1 MYKSKFTLIVLSS
14 LLLLVVSTA
23 FAGPKIT
30 KIKLSQDVKDGYY
43 VVALD
48 SSDPWGSISS
58 MTLKGI
64 WINPD
69 TDSGDK
75 NTTISG
81 AAAPGTL
88 MPTAVSAAGMLN
100 AGGKSVYPAILMSFP
115 DKSASNPLFP
125 EAGTIEYELSKL
137 LTENLID
144 NANDTVDKISVN
156 KTNIDLNRAIPAG
169 TEVKFTVDMDGEP
182 LHALAITGGTN
193 TEDIVKP
200 EEVTYD
206 TTGNGTLT
214 FKTTTFGT
222 TNAAGQTLNSTVSF
236 LLVTNSQGNFT
247 NSQGESDT
255 LRIIIQTNHWGGD
268 IVPFPMMT
276 DGTIGTVETMCGITA
291 YGPVGESREI
301 YFFFPN
307 DAIDPVFG
315 SGSNFQPS
323 DLAMFL
329 DSQQQ
334 DAGSVTLEY
343 PVTKLGKVGTVASA
357 SYTFSAT
364 SGRAARSEGSEK
376 NVSVGIRSD
385 AEVCVMKDLDGDRK
399 AGLAEV
405 IDILQTLTESE
416 TSGET
421 R

>member
-1 MYKSKFTLIVLSS
+1 MYKTKLTLIVLSS

-30 KIKLSQDVKDGYY
+30 KVELSQAVADGYY

-48 SSDPWGSISS
+48 TSNPYSMVGFSPKLNGIWVNPEETSGDESTTINSS
-58 MTLKGI
+58 MA
-64 WINPD
+64 N
-69 TDSGDK
+69 
-75 NTTISG
+75 
-81 AAAPGTL
+81 
-88 MPTAVSAAGMLN
+88 VSAAAMLN
-100 AGGKSVYPAILMSFP
+100 AGNKSVYPAILLTLPADDSLM
-115 DKSASNPLFP
+115 
-125 EAGTIEYELSKL
+125 TTELSEL
-137 LTENLID
+137 VLNPSEPVISA
-144 NANDTVDKISVN
+144 NADINQIPTN
-156 KTNIDLNRAIPAG
+156 KANIDLSRAIPAG

-385 AEVCVMKDLDGDRK
+385 AEVCVIKDLDGDRK

>member
-30 KIKLSQDVKDGYY
+30 KVELSQAVADGYY

-48 SSDPWGSISS
+48 TSNPYSMVGFSPKLNGIWVNPEETSGDESTTINSS
-58 MTLKGI
+58 MA
-64 WINPD
+64 N
-69 TDSGDK
+69 
-75 NTTISG
+75 
-81 AAAPGTL
+81 
-88 MPTAVSAAGMLN
+88 VSAAAMLN
-100 AGGKSVYPAILMSFP
+100 AGNKSVYPAILLTLPADDSLM
-115 DKSASNPLFP
+115 
-125 EAGTIEYELSKL
+125 TTELSEL
-137 LTENLID
+137 VLNPSEPVISA
-144 NANDTVDKISVN
+144 NADINQIPTN
-156 KTNIDLNRAIPAG
+156 KANIDLSRAIPAG

-385 AEVCVMKDLDGDRK
+385 AEVCVIKDLDGDRK